1 MWSINVTCDVQAT
14 SLNTKVMLQINT
26 FEIFVEV
33 YARPLL
39 SLLTDFQALLAN
51 QVCEAGA
58 YLIAAWSACSILWY
72 TTLGYTAP

>member
-1 MWSINVTCDVQAT
+1 MPLLALLFVPTQAT

-51 QVCEAGA
+51 QVGM
-58 YLIAAWSACSILWY
+58 L
-72 TTLGYTAP
+72 P